1 MRRAATELGAEMASL
16 LLVGLLLF
24 LMLLNVP
31 VATAFGLTAALFLA
45 SCTDVPLTL
54 IPQQMFGGVDST
66 VLQAVP
72 FFLLA
77 GALMDKGGISQ
88 RLVNFA
94 STLVGWVA
102 GGLAMV
108 SVVASMFFA
117 GISGSAAADSAAI
130 GSVMIPAME
139 KKGYAADFA
148 AALIACAGTIGTMIP
163 PSIPMIIYGV
173 STGTS
178 IGELFIAGVVPGVL
192 MGLGLMAHAY
202 VVSRRRRYGGVAF
215 PTSSEAWRTLRDA
228 SLALC
233 MPVVIVGGIL
243 GGIFTPTEAAAVA
256 VFYSLALGGLVYREL
271 RWSHLPGI
279 LVTTGVGTGVV
290 MFLIATSAAY
300 GWILAQQGIPLAL
313 ANGFTGLTTSPWV
326 FLVLVNLLLLLVGTV
341 METVPSIIIFAPVL
355 LPLVKQLGVDP
366 VFFGVIMVV
375 NLSLGLAS
383 PPSGATL
390 FVSTAIAG
398 APLDR
403 VCRAVWP
410 LFASMVGILL
420 AITLAPV
427 SVMWLPRLVYGR

>member
-1 MRRAATELGAEMASL
+1 MTDLV
-16 LLVGLLLF
+16 LVGLLLG
-24 LMLLNVP
+24 LLALSVP
-31 VATAFGLTAALFLA
+31 VATAFGLTAAVFLA
-45 SCTDVPLTL
+45 LSTDIPLTL
-54 IPQQMFGGVDST
+54 IPQQMFAGVDST

-77 GALMDKGGISQ
+77 GGLMDKGGISL

-94 STLVGWVA
+94 NTLVGWVT

-139 KKGYAADFA
+139 KKGYAKDFA

-178 IGELFIAGVVPGVL
+178 IGALFIAGAVPGVL
-192 MGLGLMAHAY
+192 MGLALMAHSY
-202 VVSRRRRYGGVAF
+202 GVSRRRGYLGVPF
-215 PTSSEAWRTLRDA
+215 PSAREAWTTLREA
-228 SLALC
+228 TLTLL
-233 MPVVIVGGIL
+233 MPVIIVGGIL
-243 GGIFTPTEAAAVA
+243 GGVFTPTEAAAVA
-256 VFYSLALGGLVYREL
+256 VFYSVVLGGFIYREL
-271 RWSHLPGI
+271 RWQHLPEI
-279 LVTTGVGTGVV
+279 LVTTGVGTGIV
-290 MFLIATSAAY
+290 MFIIATSTAY
-300 GWILAQQGIPLAL
+300 SWILARRGIPLLL
-313 ANGFTGLTTSPWV
+313 ANGFTGVTQNPWV
-326 FLVLVNLLLLLVGTV
+326 FLILVNLLLLAVGTV

-355 LPLVKQLGVDP
+355 LPLVKQLGIDP

-375 NLSLGLAS
+375 NLSMGLAS

-390 FVSTAIAG
+390 FVSTAIAEES
-398 APLDR
+398 LDR

-410 LFASMVGILL
+410 LLFSMIAILL
-420 AITLAPV
+420 LITFVPSLV
-427 SVMWLPRLVYGR
+427 LWLPRLVYGR